1 MSIPWRRS
9 GLRRATEGQREKD
22 HLQDEQR
29 GADPVEQAESS
40 GSGLGGRAHRLD
52 RGGDGEGG
60 YRRAEPCEQWSDGT
74 PRAAE
79 RNRADHRKGGQRQRR
94 RVQAGEH
101 GTDEV
106 RRQLPAWVLARQR
119 RDVAREHDLRGHGG
133 EEQLRPEQGSTGKPI
148 EEPRHPGVLRY
159 VRPCMQG
166 DMDIV
171 DPLIDDYLTRLAG
184 SPDPVE
190 AEMRRYADER
200 DGYPIVGQTLGT
212 LLAQYA
218 LLMRARRIFE
228 VGSGFGYSAFWF
240 ARVLEPASTVT
251 LTDFD
256 RENLD
261 RARAWLGKAG
271 LLERCR
277 FEPAGDGLEAL
288 ARCEAGLDIVF
299 LDGEKA
305 EYPKAL
311 AIALPK
317 LRAGGLVLA
326 DSVLWGGAVA
336 RGESDAATAGLRE
349 YTRLIF
355 GSEGLVSTIVPI
367 RDGLAITWKR

>member
-1 MSIPWRRS
+1 M
-9 GLRRATEGQREKD
+9 
-22 HLQDEQR
+22 
-29 GADPVEQAESS
+29 
-40 GSGLGGRAHRLD
+40 
-52 RGGDGEGG
+52 
-60 YRRAEPCEQWSDGT
+60 
-74 PRAAE
+74 
-79 RNRADHRKGGQRQRR
+79 
-94 RVQAGEH
+94 
-101 GTDEV
+101 
-106 RRQLPAWVLARQR
+106 
-119 RDVAREHDLRGHGG
+119 
-133 EEQLRPEQGSTGKPI
+133 
-148 EEPRHPGVLRY
+148 RY
-159 VRPCMQG
+159 VTHAMQG

-200 DGYPIVGQTLGT
+200 EGFPIVGQTLGT

-218 LLMRARRIFE
+218 LLTKAHRIFE

-240 ARVLEPASTVT
+240 ARVLEPSDAVT

-271 LLERCR
+271 LLDRCR

-311 AIALPK
+311 AIALSK

-326 DSVLWGGAVA
+326 DNVLWGGAVA

-355 GSEGLVSTIVPI
+355 GSEGLVSTIIPI
-367 RDGLAITWKR
+367 RDGLAITFKR

>member
-1 MSIPWRRS
+1 VK
-9 GLRRATEGQREKD
+9 E
-22 HLQDEQR
+22 
-29 GADPVEQAESS
+29 AESS
-40 GSGLGGRAHRLD
+40 GSGHASGAHGMNRGRDQHRRGDGADPGHKGEDGGAPASNGQRAGDRHRRQCD
-52 RGGDGEGG
+52 RRGVEPRQHAPHQIGRELPARMIARQRGDVSGEHHLGGDGREEELGAEEG
-60 YRRAEPCEQWSDGT
+60 
-74 PRAAE
+74 AA
-79 RNRADHRKGGQRQRR
+79 A
-94 RVQAGEH
+94 
-101 GTDEV
+101 
-106 RRQLPAWVLARQR
+106 
-119 RDVAREHDLRGHGG
+119 
-133 EEQLRPEQGSTGKPI
+133 KPI
-148 EEPRHPGVLRY
+148 QEPRHPGVLRY
-159 VRPCMQG
+159 VSARMQG

-171 DPLIDDYLTRLAG
+171 DPLIDDYLTRLAA

-200 DGYPIVGQTLGT
+200 EGFPIVGQVMGT
-212 LLAQYA
+212 LLGQFA
-218 LLMRARRIFE
+218 LLVGARRIFE

-240 ARVLEPASTVT
+240 ARVLEAGSTVT

-271 LLERCR
+271 LLDRCR

-288 ARCEAGLDIVF
+288 ARAESGIDLVF

-326 DSVLWGGAVA
+326 DNVLWGGAVA
-336 RGESDAATAGLRE
+336 RGESDAATSGLRE
-349 YTRLIF
+349 YTRVIF

-367 RDGLAITWKR
+367 RDGLAITLKR

>member
-29 GADPVEQAESS
+29 GADPMEQAESS

-52 RGGDGEGG
+52 RGGHGEGG

-94 RVQAGEH
+94 RVQPGEH
-101 GTDEV
+101 RADKI
-106 RRQLPAWVLARQR
+106 RRQLPPRVFARER

-148 EEPRHPGVLRY
+148 EEPRHDGVLRY
-159 VRPCMQG
+159 VRPRMQG

-200 DGYPIVGQTLGT
+200 DGYPIVGQTVGT
-212 LLAQYA
+212 LLGQLATVVK
-218 LLMRARRIFE
+218 ARRVFE
-228 VGSGFGYSAFWF
+228 VGSGFGYSAFWL
-240 ARVLEPASTVT
+240 ARALDPGGAGRSAGVHSPDLRERRTGLDHRPHPGRTGHHVEEVAVSVTAAQVKARAAQLGFDLCGIARAHPLPPEP
-251 LTDFD
+251 
-256 RENLD
+256 LD
-261 RARAWLGKAG
+261 RW
-271 LLERCR
+271 
-277 FEPAGDGLEAL
+277 L
-288 ARCEAGLDIVF
+288 ARGWDAGMEYVRRRRAERLD
-299 LDGEKA
+299 
-305 EYPKAL
+305 PAL
-311 AIALPK
+311 
-317 LRAGGLVLA
+317 LVP
-326 DSVLWGGAVA
+326 D
-336 RGESDAATAGLRE
+336 
-349 YTRLIF
+349 
-355 GSEGLVSTIVPI
+355 
-367 RDGLAITWKR
+367 